1 MLSVIHTLQ
10 GNSSYDLI
18 LKMQYA
24 NFIKYFQDSTNQDL
38 LRNDC
43 GSFLKGLKAAKK
55 ADQEMENVQRKLAR
69 NIEKQLK
76 QVARDVNNGKEF
88 DELDS

>member
-1 MLSVIHTLQ
+1 
-10 GNSSYDLI
+10 
-18 LKMQYA
+18 
-24 NFIKYFQDSTNQDL
+24 
-38 LRNDC
+38 
-43 GSFLKGLKAAKK
+43 LKAAKK
-55 ADQEMENVQRKLAR
+55 ADQEMEGAQRKLAR